1 MNNAL
6 GTQQYDGQPPLQTSG
21 WPPSEASGPLMSAT
35 NDALSNEWPM
45 ERVIR
50 WLQDNGFSKDWQDTF
65 RKLNLRGPSFLEI
78 GKGHGGK
85 GHLRMVHEVVLPEL
99 AKQCTQSGTGW
110 DQAREQVEGRRLR
123 KLVRDL
129 RSPSTGRDTNQIT
142 SASTDDMSLEPLQF
156 PDSGAF
162 APFAISGDEKS
173 PDIAPPPR
181 TSSPGASAH
190 SIRPKASNDFD
201 KRVQYSTSDQP
212 SDISSRPLFDEH
224 APRLL
229 SDESN
234 RVAHKANSSR
244 DVGSPALAPEPSP
257 RLDSRSM
264 HSRESSSQR
273 SSAYYQGRTTPS
285 GTYPGTSNAPKGRYY
300 VASHQRNVSS
310 ETSLPV
316 PRSATEGTR
325 PWADQISQEAQHRPA
340 SGEPNGRHASVV
352 DSSSVPKDHR
362 SNIFGKL
369 FSRKK
374 DEGHPSPDDLQ
385 AHSPSSPNIGFKL
398 PSFSQH
404 KPQSASME
412 RSASKPEYDD
422 HGSTVSSSTT
432 LVQTDQRRFVLVTPD
447 GWNYRLINVSA
458 VDTVTQ
464 LRSVLSKEL
473 SLPDTRDLEVCITQ
487 PGQQDHEET
496 VPDHLLHQALAR
508 ADSLASLKLFIKT
521 PYNVALPTGTQQYFP
536 TSVKLEPFPPVPKG
550 LDPTT
555 YDQLNSG
562 SNNVSP
568 VVGRKPV
575 TPSNAD
581 SFAAREA
588 ARIEVDEK
596 PPSAETYR
604 QEVQAKARAYRE
616 SKQIRTDRSP
626 VDDASGNLLKRP
638 LVDFDN
644 PRRSPFENTFP
655 ETLEPRRKPPPV
667 PPATTTLKMADSLKR
682 STREDSR
689 LSSGSDPS
697 SSSPKR
703 KGTDEMAL
711 EASARG
717 RRRAIADPAGGSSGV
732 VGALVGVTRV
742 AAVAGAPQITSDPS
756 SSRPDS
762 SKSDAKDSPKD
773 FKRALASVNFG
784 DSLPGRQSPNGSPR
798 SPGITM
804 SKGNVPFKLPIY
816 EEGQELSASS
826 PQRPR
831 RATPELLPNRLVT
844 DLKQAPQGSPDV
856 SPSTHHPSAKAPP
869 SKKIPGAHKAPLN
882 RNSTRRGPQIDF
894 KEEKVSF
901 NRAPLAEN
909 QASEDEDDD
918 SDDGLFAMPLDAG
931 KEDGTGKK
939 EVTTSPR
946 SSTPSV
952 QSEPS
957 PLAMRPKQ
965 SGSNL
970 VGSVP
975 SSAST
980 PLDTVSELGHT
991 SREPS
996 NDIRRRPIQSAKERA
1011 TIKDRRASFISDG
1024 WAARP
1029 APEALVERL
1038 DEFFPEVDLDQ
1049 PSLLV
1054 DGNETA
1060 SKRGD
1065 DEHDAYEGFKTNADD
1080 DIDTKKPMN
1089 LTSVAQKNIRKSGGL
1104 GRTKSIRDV
1113 VKGAYKTPPSKPNSI
1128 NPRLSTVKNENMLRR
1143 RSTKMFGAKIEQ
1155 IKPPRG
1161 SRLIHLETIPQDTIT
1176 QDSIDVP
1183 QRQRT
1188 FKWVKGELIGKGSFG
1203 KVYLGMNTTTGEI
1216 LAVKQVEVNPKTAGS
1231 DKDKIKE
1238 MVKSL
1243 DSEIDTMQHL
1253 DHGNIVQY
1261 LGCER
1266 KEYSISIFL
1275 EYISGGSIGSCLR
1288 KHGKFE
1294 ESVVASCTRQTLC
1307 GLKYLHDQGVL
1318 HRDLKADNIL
1328 LDMDGTC
1335 KISDFGISKK
1345 TDNIYGNDAS
1355 NSMQGSV
1362 FWMAPE
1368 VVRSQGSGYSAK
1380 VDIWSL
1386 GCVVL
1391 EMFSGK
1397 RPWYKEEVIG
1407 AIYKLGTVNE
1417 APPIPDAD
1425 TIDPAALSFMYDCF
1439 NVYVTSC
1446 WQRLVASSLLALGM
1460 LTC

>member
-1 MNNAL
+1 MS
-6 GTQQYDGQPPLQTSG
+6 GQV
-21 WPPSEASGPLMSAT
+21 PSEGSGTPMSAT
-35 NDALSNEWPM
+35 AETLSNEWPM

-50 WLQDNGFSKDWQDTF
+50 WLQDNGFSRDWQDTF

-129 RSPSTGRDTNQIT
+129 RSTSTGRDTNQLA
-142 SASTDDMSLEPLQF
+142 SASTDDMSHEPLQF
-156 PDSGAF
+156 PDAAAF
-162 APFAISGDEKS
+162 VPFSMSGDEKS

-181 TSSPGASAH
+181 TSSPGSAAP
-190 SIRPKASNDFD
+190 SLRPKASGDFD
-201 KRVQYSTSDQP
+201 KQIQYLSSDKP
-212 SDISSRPLFDEH
+212 SGASSRPPVIDDHGPKVL
-224 APRLL
+224 P
-229 SDESN
+229 DESN
-234 RVAHKANSSR
+234 RLAHKANSSR
-244 DVGSPALAPEPSP
+244 DAGSPALVPEPSP

-273 SSAYYQGRTTPS
+273 SSAYFQGRTTPS

-300 VASHQRNVSS
+300 GGSHQRNVSS
-310 ETSLPV
+310 ETHVPI

-325 PWADQISQEAQHRPA
+325 PWADQLSQDGQHRPA
-340 SGEPNGRHASVV
+340 SGESNGRHASII
-352 DSSSVPKDHR
+352 DSGSVPKDHR
-362 SNIFGKL
+362 TNIFGKL
-369 FSRKK
+369 FNRKK
-374 DEGHPSPDDLQ
+374 DDGHPSPDELQ
-385 AHSPSSPNIGFKL
+385 AHSPSSPGIAFKL
-398 PSFSQH
+398 PSFSH
-404 KPQSASME
+404 KQQSESME
-412 RSASKPEYDD
+412 RSSSKTDYND
-422 HGSTVSSSTT
+422 HGSAISSSTT
-432 LVQTDQRRFVLVTPD
+432 LAQHDQRRFVFVTPD
-447 GWNYRLINVSA
+447 GWNYRLVNVST
-458 VDTVTQ
+458 VDTVSQ

-487 PGQQDHEET
+487 PGQQDHEES
-496 VPDHLLHQALAR
+496 VSDYLLQQALAR
-508 ADSLASLKLFIKT
+508 ADAFASLKLFIKT
-521 PYNVALPTGTQQYFP
+521 PYNVALPTGTQQSFP
-536 TSVKLEPFPPVPKG
+536 TSAKLEPFPPLLAPVPKG
-550 LDPTT
+550 LDQTT

-562 SNNVSP
+562 SNSVSP
-568 VVGRKPV
+568 VIGRKPV
-575 TPSNAD
+575 TPSSNVD

-588 ARIEVDEK
+588 ARIEADDK

-604 QEVQAKARAYRE
+604 QEVQAKAKAYRD
-616 SKQIRTDRSP
+616 SKQIRPDRSP
-626 VDDASGNLLKRP
+626 IDDANGNLLKRP

-644 PRRSPFENTFP
+644 PRRSPFENTFAD
-655 ETLEPRRKPPPV
+655 TLEPRRRPPPV
-667 PPATTTLKMADSLKR
+667 PPATTTLKLADSLKR
-682 STREDSR
+682 SAREESR
-689 LSSGSDPS
+689 LSSSSDPA

-703 KGTDEMAL
+703 KGTDELARDV
-711 EASARG
+711 SVRG
-717 RRRAIADPAGGSSGV
+717 RRRAIADPAGGVSGV
-732 VGALVGVTRV
+732 AGALVGATRV
-742 AAVAGAPQITSDPS
+742 AAMAGAPQISSETSFSRTDS
-756 SSRPDS
+756 ARPDS
-762 SKSDAKDSPKD
+762 AKSDAKDSPKD

-784 DSLPGRQSPNGSPR
+784 DSLAGRQSPNGSPR

-816 EEGQELSASS
+816 EEDQDLSSSS

-831 RATPELLPNRLVT
+831 RVTPEVLPNRLLT
-844 DLKQAPQGSPDV
+844 DLKQPPQASPDV
-856 SPSTHHPSAKAPP
+856 SPSTHHPPAKVTL
-869 SKKIPGAHKAPLN
+869 SKKTPGSIKPPLN

-901 NRAPLAEN
+901 NRAPLAET
-909 QASEDEDDD
+909 QISEGEDDD

-931 KEDGTGKK
+931 KEVNSGKK
-939 EVTTSPR
+939 EVTTISR
-946 SSTPSV
+946 SSTPSL

-957 PLAMRPKQ
+957 PLAIRPKR
-965 SGSNL
+965 
-970 VGSVP
+970 
-975 SSAST
+975 SASNMGEAVPFPAST
-980 PLDTVSELGHT
+980 ALEPVPELGNIPRDAT
-991 SREPS
+991 
-996 NDIRRRPIQSAKERA
+996 NDIRRRPLQSAAERA
-1011 TIKDRRASFISDG
+1011 AKQGRRNSFISDG

-1054 DGNETA
+1054 DGNEA
-1060 SKRGD
+1060 AGKRGD
-1065 DEHDAYEGFKTNADD
+1065 DGHDAYEGSGLDAGDEHANNEAGGLAD
-1080 DIDTKKPMN
+1080 KKPMN

-1128 NPRLSTVKNENMLRR
+1128 NPRLSTVKNDNMLRR

-1345 TDNIYGNDAS
+1345 SDNIYGNDAS

-1439 NVYVTSC
+1439 NV
-1446 WQRLVASSLLALGM
+1446 
-1460 LTC
+1460 